1 MSNAQRSPRVTLF
14 FCFFILLLFQWNW
27 NNKNTIRVGRL
38 TCQPSP
44 PPAQEVL
51 TARIQNRMSLQ
62 LCFVQESLTVSDC
75 WLKSADL
82 SGRSCCL
89 RRIINPHI
97 NPHTSEIEGTLKS
110 DWLSFVNSCHV
121 KKDELPHPSGN
132 KPERW
137 LDHAYQGS
145 WDGLTLQRPKPSRP
159 EEVTQPESECHSLAS
174 YVKTYLTKQTSPI
187 WICQLFAQR
196 GPKSNQ
202 IWQISQS
209 QSCQNTAVSAFTQP
223 RVCRRSAEILPA
235 LGRDS
240 ADIQLSLSRV
250 CQCSAESLLTLSRD
264 SGHSVES
271 LLTFSWICQN

>member
-1 MSNAQRSPRVTLF
+1 MFTLPGLKCWILWAMLSVHLVSL
-14 FCFFILLLFQWNW
+14 CFFVFLYFCCFNETE
-27 NNKNTIRVGRL
+27 TIKTPSERVA
-38 TCQPSP
+38 SP
-44 PPAQEVL
+44 VSHPHHQH
-51 TARIQNRMSLQ
+51 RKSLQ

-121 KKDELPHPSGN
+121 KKDELHHPSGN

-223 RVCRRSAEILPA
+223 SLPT
-235 LGRDS
+235 LGQDS